1 MSPAKVERRPRSDVR
16 QLTDLPNIGRAGA
29 DDLRLLGISEPH
41 QLINRDPFEM
51 YEKLCEITG
60 VRHDPCV
67 IDVFISVIHFMN
79 GAAPRAWWAYTEE
92 RKQSLRKIGAQAG
105 RVGT

>member
-1 MSPAKVERRPRSDVR
+1 MSPAKVERSRRSDIR

-29 DDLRLLGISEPH
+29 GDLRQLGINEPSL
-41 QLINRDPFEM
+41 LINRNPFEM

-67 IDVFISVIHFMN
+67 IDVFISITRFMN
-79 GAAPRAWWAYTEE
+79 GEAPREWWAYTDE
-92 RKQSLRKIGAQAG
+92 RKQSLSKIVVQKA

>member
-1 MSPAKVERRPRSDVR
+1 MSPAKVERRARSDIR

-29 DDLRLLGISEPH
+29 GDLRQLGITVPR
-41 QLINRDPFEM
+41 QLINRDPYEM
-51 YEKLCEITG
+51 HRQLCEITG

-67 IDVFISVIHFMN
+67 IDVFISVTRFMN
-79 GAAPRAWWAYTEE
+79 GEAPREWWAYTDE
-92 RKQSLRKIGAQAG
+92 RKKSLSKIVVQNA